1 MKDWRLKLYNYLE
14 ILIRI
19 YEMNRLFEIYIYIF
33 YINEY
38 WIIAKDSRLK
48 LCNYL
53 KEVLIVLYEIN
64 QQKIKVYLYL
74 LWKKM
79 KKDWM
84 SRF

>member
-14 ILIRI
+14 RLIRI

-64 QQKIKVYLYL
+64 QQKIEVYLYL